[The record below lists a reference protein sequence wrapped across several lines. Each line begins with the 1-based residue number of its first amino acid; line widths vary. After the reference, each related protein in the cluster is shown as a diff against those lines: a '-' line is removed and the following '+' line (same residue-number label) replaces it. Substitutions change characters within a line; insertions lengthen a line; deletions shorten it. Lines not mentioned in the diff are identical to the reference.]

1 MVRQKPVHGT
11 LSASTLVNREG
22 YKRAF
27 TAATLA
33 FFIAW
38 AIIAIGFHLPAKS
51 LYAPPGSLER
61 INGAPLNWWMIQISI
76 GLGVVLAFVYAF
88 VINRLDEKFGIEA

>member
-1 MVRQKPVHGT
+1 M
-11 LSASTLVNREG
+11 SASTPVDREG

-27 TAATLA
+27 TAATIV

-51 LYAPPGSLER
+51 LYAPPGSPER

-76 GLGVVLAFVYAF
+76 ALGVVLAFIYAY
-88 VINRLDEKFGIEA
+88 VINKLDEKFGIEA

>member
-1 MVRQKPVHGT
+1 
-11 LSASTLVNREG
+11 LSASTLVDRED

-27 TAATLA
+27 TAATIV

-51 LYAPPGSLER
+51 LHAPPGSPER
-61 INGAPLNWWMIQISI
+61 INGAPFNWWMIQISI
-76 GLGVVLAFVYAF
+76 ALGVVLAFIYAY
-88 VINRLDEKFGIEA
+88 VINKLDEKFGIEA

>member
-1 MVRQKPVHGT
+1 MYST
-11 LSASTLVNREG
+11 LSASTPVDREG
-22 YKRAF
+22 YKKAF
-27 TAATLA
+27 TAATIV

-51 LYAPPGSLER
+51 LYAPPGSPER

-76 GLGVVLAFVYAF
+76 ALGVVLAFIYAY
-88 VINRLDEKFGIEA
+88 VINKLDEKFGIEA

>member
-1 MVRQKPVHGT
+1 LP
-11 LSASTLVNREG
+11 ASTLVDRES

-27 TAATLA
+27 TAATLV

-38 AIIAIGFHLPAKS
+38 AIIAIGLHLPAKS
-51 LYAPPGSLER
+51 LYAPPGSSER
-61 INGAPLNWWMIQISI
+61 VNGAPLNWWMIQLSI

-88 VINRLDEKFGIEA
+88 VINKLDEKFGIEA

>member
-1 MVRQKPVHGT
+1 
-11 LSASTLVNREG
+11 LSASTPVDREG

-27 TAATLA
+27 TAATIV

-51 LYAPPGSLER
+51 LYAPPGSPER

-76 GLGVVLAFVYAF
+76 ALGVVLAFIYAY
-88 VINRLDEKFGIEA
+88 VINKLDEKFGIEA